1 VRTFVRSC
9 VVNSGPECSFS
20 LAGKNSASGSREKER
35 PRGAQRGLSNLSTG
49 ILLGGEGGP
58 RRSWCSIN
66 AAGRSRFLLAFCP
79 PALDAQRR
87 NLLLVGFGA
96 EFQGFAAEFFGCR
109 CRHQAGSAIT
119 EAQNLQTRLY
129 AGCRHETKPPGQ
141 RRRGAIVRQRTEP
154 GIGQKES
161 AAQAR
166 RNSAAASKNG
176 ATYWT
181 PIKLPRRQ
189 RSTQG
194 LPLWSRIDRR
204 SRNRSGNGLS
214 GEAII
219 SCPTGGANVFCNS
232 SACPEV
238 IVGRDFQRR
247 AHQRICGALD
257 QSRREDV
264 RGTARCR
271 PPACV
276 GRNCEPL
283 DRFDVTVSAAD
294 ATSGFC
300 AGR

>member
-1 VRTFVRSC
+1 MFVQLGR
-9 VVNSGPECSFS
+9 EEFS
-20 LAGKNSASGSREKER
+20 VWKPRKGKAARCAAR
-35 PRGAQRGLSNLSTG
+35 PFQSEHRDFAR
-49 ILLGGEGGP
+49 GEGGP

-166 RNSAAASKNG
+166 RNRAAASKNG